1 LDGKNVDEQCAT
13 LESVEGEGGE
23 DPLGGN
29 YGGAEEN
36 DLRVFFAEV
45 VFDPSSGAIRSEI
58 FGLLLVWWCE
68 RDKIRGLFEI
78 KLAKWVKEGLYKWFS
93 LPVFVERRKRKE
105 KGKKKS
111 GESQRERGER
121 HHQFYEYNNHLDC
134 NSRALYIR
142 LYCCILMFRELY
154 RESAVGRFFVIF

>member
-1 LDGKNVDEQCAT
+1 VRANQVEIRGQNVKQEVSGELLDGKNVDEQCVA

-45 VFDPSSGAIRSEI
+45 VFDPSGGAIRSKI

-68 RDKIRGLFEI
+68 RDKIKGLFEI
-78 KLAKWVKEGLYKWFS
+78 KLAKWVKEGLYKWVS
-93 LPVFVERRKRKE
+93 LPVFAERRRRKE

-121 HHQFYEYNNHLDC
+121 EHQFYEYNNLDC
-134 NSRALYIR
+134 NSGALYIR
-142 LYCCILMFRELY
+142 L
-154 RESAVGRFFVIF
+154 